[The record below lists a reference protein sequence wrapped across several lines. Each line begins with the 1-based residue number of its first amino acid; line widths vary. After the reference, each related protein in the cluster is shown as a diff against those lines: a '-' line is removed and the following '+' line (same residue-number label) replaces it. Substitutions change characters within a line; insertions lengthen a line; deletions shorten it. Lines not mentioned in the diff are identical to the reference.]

1 MSFPVAIQVYSVRQD
16 AEANLYATLKK
27 IKAIGY
33 DGVEF
38 AGLYNHKPEEIRDM
52 CADIGLVPISAHVPY
67 QDMVAD
73 PEAVLSQY
81 ATIGC
86 KYVAVPYLT
95 EEYRPGTD
103 KFPEVVKNVAVIG
116 AVAKKLGLQ
125 LLYHNHDFEFLK
137 IDGKYA
143 LDILYDEVSA
153 DLLQTEL
160 DMCWVNVGG
169 ENPSEY
175 LLKYT
180 GRAPVV
186 HLKDFVGEKSKNMYE
201 LIGIEKKPEADAQK
215 FEFRPVGYG
224 NQDFPSILKAA
235 EKAGASWV
243 VVEQDKASM
252 GLTPMECAEKSR
264 AYLKSIGN

>member
-1 MSFPVAIQVYSVRQD
+1 MSFPVALQVYSVRDD
-16 AEANLYATLKK
+16 ASANLYATLKK
-27 IKAIGY
+27 IKEMGY

-38 AGLYNHKPEEIRDM
+38 AGLYNHKPEEVRDM

-73 PEAVLSQY
+73 PEGVLSQY

-86 KYVAVPYLT
+86 KYVAIPYLT
-95 EEYRPGTD
+95 SELRPGTD
-103 KFPEVVKNVAVIG
+103 KFPEVVKNAAMLG
-116 AVAKKLGLQ
+116 AVANKLGMT
-125 LLYHNHDFEFLK
+125 LLYHNHDFEFMKL
-137 IDGKYA
+137 DGKYA

-169 ENPSEY
+169 EDPAAY
-175 LLKYT
+175 LLKYS

-186 HLKDFVGEKSKNMYE
+186 HLKDFYGEKSEDMYE
-201 LIGIEKKPEADAQK
+201 LIGIEKKAPTRPAN

-224 NQDFPSILKAA
+224 KQNFPVILEAA

-243 VVEQDKASM
+243 VVEQDKPSM
-252 GLTPMECAEKSR
+252 GLTAMESAEKSI
-264 AYLKSIGN
+264 AYLRSIGV